1 MSRDAMVFYLLEPE
15 IRYELFNILVQ
26 WLPYYEAT
34 KFVVSKSRNK
44 HYCSNM
50 AQANISALL

>member
-1 MSRDAMVFYLLEPE
+1 MAFYLLEPE
-15 IRYELFNILVQ
+15 ITYELFNILVQ

-34 KFVVSKSRNK
+34 EFVVSKSRDK
-44 HYCSNM
+44 HYCSYM

>member
-1 MSRDAMVFYLLEPE
+1 MSRDAMAFYLLEPE

-34 KFVVSKSRNK
+34 EFVVSKSRDK
-44 HYCSNM
+44 HYCSYM
-50 AQANISALL
+50 AQANISTLL